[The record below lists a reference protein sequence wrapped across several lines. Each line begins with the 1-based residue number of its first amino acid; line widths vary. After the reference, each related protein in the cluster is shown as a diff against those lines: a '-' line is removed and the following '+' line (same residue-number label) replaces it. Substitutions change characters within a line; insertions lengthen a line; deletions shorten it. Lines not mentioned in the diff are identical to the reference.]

1 MWAFHGKYCSDFS
14 LEEVSRGGKREKD
27 LDEQME
33 KKRMN
38 IRTD

>member
-14 LEEVSRGGKREKD
+14 LEEGSRGGERED

-33 KKRMN
+33 KRKAN
-38 IRTD
+38 K